1 MYANWQKGMVL
12 SMKGR
17 NAKKYEKECEK
28 LKKEVLKRRAEISER
43 HKNDP
48 PVKGMG
54 LSPEAQELN
63 EVSKYFSQEVKRLKT
78 KYGME

>member
-1 MYANWQKGMVL
+1 MVL
-12 SMKGR
+12 SMKDR
-17 NAKKYEKECEK
+17 NAKKYEKECDK
-28 LKKEVLKRRAEISER
+28 LKKEVLRRRKEISDR

-48 PVKGMG
+48 PMRGMG

-63 EVSKYFSQEVKRLKT
+63 EVSKYFSKEIKRLKT